1 MKRILLLFLAWL
13 LPAAAVTA
21 QSGDGG
27 TLRISL
33 LTCSSGTDIAS
44 AYGHSAVRVTD
55 LLSGADIVFNYGS
68 YNFEEPHFVFKFMKG
83 SLDYML
89 SVVPYDA
96 FVRSYALENRS
107 VCERV
112 LNLTPEQTAAVYLF
126 LVNNYQGKNRFYRYD
141 YFSDNCATR
150 IRDIIT
156 GPASQVGAVLPSGHT
171 SKYSYRSAISDL
183 CIGESG
189 WLKFGL
195 DILLGAR
202 IDRPLS
208 MEEEMFLPCLLEENL
223 SGAVDAASGNVLLSG
238 SEELVPRRPAA
249 TSRMNRV
256 LKVCTSPVAVF
267 TVLCVAF
274 CLLFLFFRRGDRVIV
289 CFSRGWCLILG
300 LAGVLVL
307 FMWAGTDHYWTKDNW
322 NLLWAD
328 PLFLVPAVIRRGKF
342 REVCMCILSAVSS
355 VPVLLWGVIP
365 QVLNPA
371 VLPIVV
377 LSVLI
382 CCATVMCGT
391 GRRDVLR
398 PERVSKSSKKYRK

>member
-1 MKRILLLFLAWL
+1 MSWL
-13 LPAAAVTA
+13 LPAVAVPA
-21 QSGDGG
+21 QTGDGG

-44 AYGHSAVRVTD
+44 AYGHSAIRVTD
-55 LLSGADIVFNYGS
+55 PLSGADIVFNYGS

-89 SVVPYDA
+89 SVAPYDA
-96 FVRSYALENRS
+96 FIRSYSLENRS
-107 VCERV
+107 VGERV

-150 IRDIIT
+150 IRDIIV
-156 GPASQVGAVLPSGHT
+156 GPSSQLKATLHSGHVQEYT
-171 SKYSYRSAISDL
+171 YRSAIADL
-183 CIGESG
+183 CIGESK

-202 IDRPLS
+202 IDRPLT
-208 MEEEMFLPCLLEENL
+208 MEEEMFLPCLLEEHL
-223 SGAVDAASGNVLLSG
+223 SRAVDMASGNMLLSD
-238 SEELVPRRPAA
+238 SEEILPRRPVAI
-249 TSRMNRV
+249 SRISRV
-256 LKVCTSPVAVF
+256 LKVCTSPVAIF
-267 TVLCVAF
+267 TVLCVVY
-274 CLLFLFFRRGDRVIV
+274 CLLFLF
-289 CFSRGWCLILG
+289 SRPGTKVTVGLSRAVCLILG

-328 PLFLVPAVIRRGKF
+328 PLFMVPAVMRRGRF
-342 REVCMCILSAVSS
+342 RGVCLCILSAAALAA
-355 VPVLLWGVIP
+355 VLLWGVIP

-377 LSVLI
+377 LLVLI
-382 CCATVMCGT
+382 CCTTAFRGAGQGCGL
-391 GRRDVLR
+391 D
-398 PERVSKSSKKYRK
+398 